1 MIRQDYIIRLI
12 EQLGVLF
19 SRVLNKNAS
28 TEEIDANIDSLFD
41 EWIGLPQSML
51 LALPA
56 GESYRLFDESGR
68 MVTGKC
74 FLLAEVCRARGL
86 MSDEGEARAGYFEK
100 ALFFYDKCSGCG
112 DEELLAEI
120 HKNVSALKAELG

>member
-1 MIRQDYIIRLI
+1 MRLI

-56 GESYRLFDESGR
+56 EESYRLFDESAR
-68 MVTGKC
+68 MVAGKS

-86 MSDEGEARAGYFEK
+86 MSGDKEERAGYFEK
-100 ALFFYDKCSGCG
+100 ALFFYGKCSNC
-112 DEELLAEI
+112 DDQQMLAEI
-120 HKNVSALKAELG
+120 HKNVAALKAELG